1 MPILF
6 TGKQCAFRFLGFYS
20 RKANGV
26 SPDFDFNTTSADL
39 LASNC
44 TSCAVKQDKS
54 AYWTPPIYFQHTN
67 GTTEIVPQIGGMLA

>member
-1 MPILF
+1 MEETVRVP
-6 TGKQCAFRFLGFYS
+6 ASDFYA